1 MQIGDRLPT
10 EKELSE
16 QFSVSCI
23 TSKRALVE
31 LEQEGLITRSRG
43 KGSFV
48 AEKQV
53 KSPGANKDLL
63 LILPFASSFCF

>member
-1 MQIGDRLPT
+1 M
-10 EKELSE
+10 SE